1 MSGSTGSPHFE
12 PHSSAVEV
20 MRRKIIYWTLWILVL
35 FCLLIGIVLFS
46 LCAGSVGIPL
56 KKVLQVI
63 LEGKGTAEYSILFDI
78 RLPRI
83 ILGFAVGG
91 ALSLAGVI
99 LQGMFRN
106 PLVEPYTLGISGG
119 ASLGVCLNI
128 VLRLNSI
135 LGILSLPLAG
145 FLGAILVIMLVYSLS
160 IRKGIL
166 KIQGLLLTGV
176 MISFISSSLIMLI
189 MSVSHIEDLHGIVF
203 WVMGSLEEPNW
214 LLIKLALGISIF
226 GLVASY
232 VFCFDLN
239 AFSLGEEEAF
249 HLGINVERTKRLL
262 FIIASLLTGLSV
274 SVAGIIGFVG
284 LVVPHFVRMFVG
296 SDHRILLVDSFLC
309 GAGFLIF
316 CDTLA
321 RTIFSPLELPVG
333 VITGI
338 LGGSFFVYALTKK
351 QVVLGEK

>member
-1 MSGSTGSPHFE
+1 MKTKLI
-12 PHSSAVEV
+12 
-20 MRRKIIYWTLWILVL
+20 RWIIWVIIFMGL
-35 FCLLIGIVLFS
+35 LLIISIFS
-46 LCAGSVGIPL
+46 LFIGSSGISL
-56 KKVLQVI
+56 KTAVSSI
-63 LEGKGTAEYSILFDI
+63 IGGKGTTEYSILFDI

-83 ILGFAVGG
+83 ILGFAIGG

-119 ASLGVCLNI
+119 AALGVCLNI
-128 VLRLNSI
+128 VFRLHRAI
-135 LGILSLPLAG
+135 GILTLPLFG
-145 FLGAILVIMLVYSLS
+145 FLGAILVILLVYFLSL
-160 IRKGIL
+160 RKSIL

-189 MSVSHIEDLHGIVF
+189 MAVTRTEDLHGIVF
-203 WVMGSLEEPNW
+203 WIMGSLEEPSW
-214 LLIKLALGISIF
+214 VLIKLTLLVSIF
-226 GLVASY
+226 GLVVSY
-232 VFCFDLN
+232 LFCHDLN
-239 AFSLGEEEAF
+239 AFSLGEEEAL
-249 HLGINVERTKRLL
+249 HLGVNTERTKRLL
-262 FIIASLLTGLSV
+262 FIIASLVTGCSV

-296 SDHRILLVDSFLC
+296 GDHRILLISSFLC

-321 RTIFSPLELPVG
+321 RTIISPLELPVG

-338 LGGSFFVYALTKK
+338 LGGGLFVYALTKK
-351 QVVLGEK
+351 QVVLGRK